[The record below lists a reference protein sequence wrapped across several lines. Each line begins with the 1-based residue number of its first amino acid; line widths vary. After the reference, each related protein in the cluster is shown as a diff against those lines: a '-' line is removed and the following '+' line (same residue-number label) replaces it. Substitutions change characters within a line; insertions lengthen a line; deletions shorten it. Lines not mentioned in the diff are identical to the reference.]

1 MSSPNNT
8 TSSSSRRQAREVAFQ
23 YLYGHLPEKSVETTF
38 SKPDFESFCSNFTV
52 PIDEFAWEVA
62 YGTGKNVPT
71 IDKAIEKLSTN
82 WRLERMPRVD
92 LTILRLAAFEILH
105 RGDIPKTVAINEA
118 VELAKR
124 FGAEDSASFVNGIL
138 DKLDK
143 PA

>member
-1 MSSPNNT
+1 MSN
-8 TSSSSRRQAREVAFQ
+8 TSSNSRRQAREVAFQ
-23 YLYGHLPEKSVETTF
+23 YLYGHLPEKSVETSF
-38 SKPDFESFCSNFTV
+38 SRPDFEAFCSNFTV
-52 PIDEFAWEVA
+52 TIDEFAWEIVS
-62 YGTGKNVPT
+62 GTGKNVPT
-71 IDKAIEKLSTN
+71 IDEAISRLSTN

-92 LTILRLAAFEILH
+92 LTILRLAAFEIIH